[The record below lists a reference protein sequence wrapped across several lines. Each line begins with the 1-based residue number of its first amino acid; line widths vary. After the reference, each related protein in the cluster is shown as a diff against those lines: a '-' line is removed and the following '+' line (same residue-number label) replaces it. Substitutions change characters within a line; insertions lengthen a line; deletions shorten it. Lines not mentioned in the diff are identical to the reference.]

1 MAEPGSAL
9 ESLERIAFGDV
20 WQRPGLTMRER
31 RLVTLA
37 CLGLNGSERTIGLHL
52 HGALASG
59 DLSPADLDAF
69 LLQFAIYAGFP
80 RASFVASAVEQVLAD
95 VRSEDAG

>member
-1 MAEPGSAL
+1 MPGSAL

-20 WQRPGLTMRER
+20 WQRPGLTVRER

-52 HGALASG
+52 RGALESG
-59 DLSPADLDAF
+59 DLTAADLDAF
-69 LLQFAIYAGFP
+69 LLQFGIYAGFP
-80 RASFVASAVEQVLAD
+80 RASFVASAIEQVLAEL
-95 VRSEDAG
+95 RSQDAG

>member
-1 MAEPGSAL
+1 MPGSAL

-20 WQRPGLTMRER
+20 WQRPGLAARER

-52 HGALASG
+52 RGALESG
-59 DLSPADLDAF
+59 DLTAADLDAF
-69 LLQFAIYAGFP
+69 VLQFGIYAGFP
-80 RASFVASAVEQVLAD
+80 RAAFVASAIEQVLAEL
-95 VRSEDAG
+95 RSQDAG